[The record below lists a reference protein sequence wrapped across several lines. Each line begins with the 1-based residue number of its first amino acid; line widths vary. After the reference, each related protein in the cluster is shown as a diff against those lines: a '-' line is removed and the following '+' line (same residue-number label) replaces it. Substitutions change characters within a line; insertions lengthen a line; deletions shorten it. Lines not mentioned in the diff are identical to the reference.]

1 MVRLSPPFLRVSL
14 AILTLAALI
23 AGGLFTSP
31 PPDFSPLVFVLSIAL
46 VAFCTNFPVILPQT
60 RINLAYFVGLGTLF
74 TFGLAPTAWVVV
86 IGLVIGEGARLLWQR
101 PSAPVSPSKYPR
113 VFVRRLS
120 RALVQQLLPLLA
132 ASGLYH
138 WLGGTFPVI
147 NLIGDTTI
155 VLGFF
160 WLAYL
165 ALRALVFILDGGL
178 RPVAE
183 LLRANLLQVGALE
196 LLPLLIAVIAAEGYQ
211 RLGTGLI
218 LALGSGLAVGTF
230 TLHSFSR
237 AQVRLAHQIV
247 ENARLH
253 AETERRAAE
262 LTRLLEVSASLSA
275 TLRAQDV
282 LQTICASAMQM
293 ASAAGAA
300 IFLLETGRAEL
311 ALARAQGLSPG
322 FAAGAAAISI
332 TQDEAGAALVS
343 GEPKLVAAQRVP
355 QEAPAGWS
363 DLLRAEGLQA
373 YLGLPL
379 AAQGEPVG
387 SLVVFF
393 REPPQFQPWTIA
405 VMQAFG
411 HQAALTIANTHLY
424 AHTEQVLARR
434 VRQLG
439 ALESISRE
447 LSATLDLQR
456 LFETI
461 VARAKDETNAT
472 TGQLGLVDAAGQQ
485 LTFVAWQGFA
495 PEVVEANRGKA
506 WPVERGGVA
515 GRVLRTGQAARV
527 GDVREDPDYVV
538 INPDLR
544 SELCVPIPVRAVA
557 QHPGPPSPS
566 VRSGDLR
573 GRDGLRAGRVLG
585 VVVLE
590 SERLDAFTEEDQA
603 FVNQLAVQAAIA
615 IDNAR
620 LYNEVR
626 LRLHEQSLLY
636 EASTALATSLD
647 IRTTYSA
654 VAQQLKEAVNAE
666 ACVLSD
672 YDAEAGL
679 VRKVEPRSLSTV
691 YVVANFPATA
701 RVLAE
706 RTPLVVRADDP
717 RAPEAEVAALQAD
730 GYGAVLKLPMV
741 SADQAIGL
749 VELYASQPRDFGE
762 VETRLAQTLANQAAV
777 AIQNAWL
784 FRRVSEGRDRLA
796 AVLNSTREGVLVL
809 DASGLVSLINPRLEE
824 FWGISAR
831 QVLGKHMLTL
841 LDTPELN
848 IAARLGFQ
856 REEVQEL
863 LMTLRAGLAL
873 SIPKIQF
880 QIGDPKPRF
889 LERSGAPVLDQLA
902 KAIGWVITLRDVTE
916 EKEIEEVRDALSGM
930 IVHDL
935 RSPLT
940 TVLISLGLLRDHTP
954 AEGKTPVTEQALE
967 VSTRTINKVLGL
979 VNTLLDI
986 SRMESGELTLNRAPV
1001 DLDQLADEVVTDLTP
1016 LANEYGVF
1024 LIHAAPS
1031 NLRPAWADREKV
1043 SRVLINL
1050 IDNALKFSPSG
1061 GQVWVLAAEAAP
1073 GQLAD
1078 GSTGLLCAVLD
1089 AGPGIPD
1096 DYQDKIFD
1104 RFAQIRGRHGRRA
1117 GSGLGLAFCKMAV
1130 EAHGGK
1136 IWVENRPE
1144 GGSKFSFTLPVS
1156 EG

>member
-1 MVRLSPPFLRVSL
+1 MRLSPPFLRVSL
-14 AILTLAALI
+14 ALLTLAALI

-74 TFGLAPTAWVVV
+74 TFGLAPTAWVIV
-86 IGLVIGEGARLLWQR
+86 IGLVIGEGARILWQR
-101 PSAPVSPSKYPR
+101 PSASVSPPKYPR

-132 ASGLYH
+132 ASGLYL

-147 NLIGDTTI
+147 NIIGETAI

-178 RPVAE
+178 RTVAE

-196 LLPLLIAVIAAEGYQ
+196 LLPLLTAVIAAEGYQ

-275 TLRAQDV
+275 TLRTQDV
-282 LQTICASAMQM
+282 LPTICASAMQM

-311 ALARAQGLSPG
+311 ALARAQGLSRG

-363 DLLRAEGLQA
+363 DLLRAEGLQT

-379 AAQGEPVG
+379 VAQGEPVG

-515 GRVLRTGQAARV
+515 GRVLRTGQAARI
-527 GDVREDPDYVV
+527 GDVRGDPDYIV

-557 QHPGPPSPS
+557 KHPGPP
-566 VRSGDLR
+566 
-573 GRDGLRAGRVLG
+573 GRDGLPPAWG
-585 VVVLE
+585 VP
-590 SERLDAFTEEDQA
+590 S
-603 FVNQLAVQAAIA
+603 
-615 IDNAR
+615 
-620 LYNEVR
+620 
-626 LRLHEQSLLY
+626 SLL
-636 EASTALATSLD
+636 
-647 IRTTYSA
+647 
-654 VAQQLKEAVNAE
+654 
-666 ACVLSD
+666 
-672 YDAEAGL
+672 
-679 VRKVEPRSLSTV
+679 
-691 YVVANFPATA
+691 
-701 RVLAE
+701 
-706 RTPLVVRADDP
+706 
-717 RAPEAEVAALQAD
+717 
-730 GYGAVLKLPMV
+730 
-741 SADQAIGL
+741 
-749 VELYASQPRDFGE
+749 
-762 VETRLAQTLANQAAV
+762 
-777 AIQNAWL
+777 
-784 FRRVSEGRDRLA
+784 
-796 AVLNSTREGVLVL
+796 REGT
-809 DASGLVSLINPRLEE
+809 
-824 FWGISAR
+824 R
-831 QVLGKHMLTL
+831 QV
-841 LDTPELN
+841 
-848 IAARLGFQ
+848 
-856 REEVQEL
+856 
-863 LMTLRAGLAL
+863 
-873 SIPKIQF
+873 
-880 QIGDPKPRF
+880 
-889 LERSGAPVLDQLA
+889 
-902 KAIGWVITLRDVTE
+902 
-916 EKEIEEVRDALSGM
+916 
-930 IVHDL
+930 
-935 RSPLT
+935 
-940 TVLISLGLLRDHTP
+940 
-954 AEGKTPVTEQALE
+954 
-967 VSTRTINKVLGL
+967 
-979 VNTLLDI
+979 
-986 SRMESGELTLNRAPV
+986 
-1001 DLDQLADEVVTDLTP
+1001 
-1016 LANEYGVF
+1016 
-1024 LIHAAPS
+1024 
-1031 NLRPAWADREKV
+1031 
-1043 SRVLINL
+1043 
-1050 IDNALKFSPSG
+1050 
-1061 GQVWVLAAEAAP
+1061 
-1073 GQLAD
+1073 
-1078 GSTGLLCAVLD
+1078 
-1089 AGPGIPD
+1089 
-1096 DYQDKIFD
+1096 
-1104 RFAQIRGRHGRRA
+1104 
-1117 GSGLGLAFCKMAV
+1117 
-1130 EAHGGK
+1130 
-1136 IWVENRPE
+1136 
-1144 GGSKFSFTLPVS
+1144 
-1156 EG
+1156 

>member
-1 MVRLSPPFLRVSL
+1 MVRLSQPFLRVSL
-14 AILTLAALI
+14 ALLTLAALI

-31 PPDFSPLVFVLSIAL
+31 PPDFSPLVFVLAVAL
-46 VAFCTNFPVILPQT
+46 VAFCTNFPVILPQ
-60 RINLAYFVGLGTLF
+60 REVNLAHVVGVGTLF
-74 TFGLAPTAWVVV
+74 VFGPVPAAWAIVL
-86 IGLVIGEGARLLWQR
+86 GLVAGEGVQTVR
-101 PSAPVSPSKYPR
+101 PATGVAPRDYGR
-113 VFVRRLS
+113 VFVERLTWAIT
-120 RALVQQLLPLLA
+120 RQVLPLLA
-132 ASGLYH
+132 ASLIYF
-138 WLGGTFPVI
+138 WLGGSFPILSIAGQTTVALFGFSAAYVASRVLVVI
-147 NLIGDTTI
+147 LELGLGGALDVFRAHI
-155 VLGFF
+155 VQ
-160 WLAYL
+160 
-165 ALRALVFILDGGL
+165 I
-178 RPVAE
+178 
-183 LLRANLLQVGALE
+183 GALE
-196 LLPLLIAVIAAEGYQ
+196 LLPLLFALIAAEGYQ
-211 RLGTGLI
+211 RLGLSLI
-218 LALGSGLAVGTF
+218 LALGAVLVVSAF

-237 AQVRLAHQIV
+237 AQVRLANEIV

-282 LQTICASAMQM
+282 LQMICDSATQM
-293 ASAAGAA
+293 ANAAGAA
-300 IFLLETGRAEL
+300 IYLLETERAEL
-311 ALARAQGLSPG
+311 ALARAQGLSRD
-322 FAAGAAAISI
+322 FAAGGATISI

-343 GEPKLVAAQRVP
+343 GEPKLVTRERLP
-355 QEAPAGWS
+355 REAPAGWS
-363 DLLRAEGLQA
+363 DRLMADGLQA

-379 AAQGEPVG
+379 LAQGEPVG

-424 AHTEQVLARR
+424 TRTEQVLARR

-447 LSATLDLQR
+447 LNATLDLQR

-472 TGQLGLVDAAGQQ
+472 TGQLGLADAAGQQ
-485 LTFVAWQGFA
+485 FTFVAWQGFV
-495 PEVVEANRGKA
+495 PEVVEANREKA
-506 WPVERGGVA
+506 WPVEHGGVA
-515 GRVLRTGQAARV
+515 GRVLRTGQAARI
-527 GDVREDPDYVV
+527 GDVRTDPDYVV

-557 QHPGPPSPS
+557 KHSGPP
-566 VRSGDLR
+566 
-573 GRDGLRAGRVLG
+573 GRDSLREGHVLG
-585 VVVLE
+585 VIVLE

-620 LYNEVR
+620 LYNEAR

-636 EASTALATSLD
+636 EASTALANSLD
-647 IRTTYSA
+647 IRTTYAA
-654 VAQQLKEAVNAE
+654 VAQQLTQAVQAD
-666 ACVLSD
+666 ACVLSE

-679 VRKVEPRSLSTV
+679 ARKVEPRSLSQV
-691 YVVANFPATA
+691 YVVANFPETA

-717 RAPEAEVAALQAD
+717 CAPEGEVAALKAD
-730 GYGAVLKLPMV
+730 GYGAVLKLPMI
-741 SADQAIGL
+741 SADQVLGL
-749 VELYASQPRDFGE
+749 VELYAREPRDFGE
-762 VETRLAQTLANQAAV
+762 VETRLAQTLANQAAA

-784 FRRVSEGRDRLA
+784 FRRASEGRERLA

-809 DASGLVSLINPRLEE
+809 DASGLVSLVNPRLEE
-824 FWGISAR
+824 FWGIPAG
-831 QVLGKHMLTL
+831 QLVGKHMLTL
-841 LDTPELN
+841 LDAPELN
-848 IAARLGFQ
+848 IASQLGYQ
-856 REEVQEL
+856 REEIQEM

-873 SIPKIQF
+873 SIPTVQF
-880 QIGDPKPRF
+880 HISDPRPRF
-889 LERSGAPVLDQLA
+889 LERSGAPVLDTRA
-902 KAIGWVITLRDVTE
+902 KAIGWVIILRDVTE
-916 EKEIEEVRDALSGM
+916 EKEIEDVRSALSSM

-954 AEGKTPVTEQALE
+954 PEGKSPVTEQALE
-967 VSTRTINKVLGL
+967 VSTRTLNKVLGL

-1001 DLDQLADEVVTDLTP
+1001 NIDELAEEVVADLTP
-1016 LANEYGVF
+1016 LASEYGVF

-1031 NLRPAWADREKV
+1031 HLPLAWADQEKV
-1043 SRVLINL
+1043 SRILINL
-1050 IDNALKFSPSG
+1050 IDNALKFTPAG
-1061 GQVWVLAAEAAP
+1061 GQVWVLSEEAAP

-1078 GSTGLLCAVLD
+1078 GAKGLVCTVLD

-1096 DYQDKIFD
+1096 DHRDKIFD
-1104 RFAQIRGRHGRRA
+1104 RFAQIRGRQGRRA

-1144 GGSKFSFTLPVS
+1144 GGSKFSFTLPIEKS
-1156 EG
+1156 E

>member
-363 DLLRAEGLQA
+363 DLLRAEGLQT

-472 TGQLGLVDAAGQQ
+472 TGQLGLADPAGQQ

-515 GRVLRTGQAARV
+515 GRVLRTGQAARI
-527 GDVREDPDYVV
+527 GDFREDPDYIV

-544 SELCVPIPVRAVA
+544 SELCVPILREGRA
-557 QHPGPPSPS
+557 
-566 VRSGDLR
+566 
-573 GRDGLRAGRVLG
+573 LG

-654 VAQQLKEAVNAE
+654 VAQQLKQAVNAE

-717 RAPEAEVAALQAD
+717 RAPEAEAAALQAD

-741 SADQAIGL
+741 SADQAMGL

-986 SRMESGELTLNRAPV
+986 ARMESGELTLNRAPV

>member
-1 MVRLSPPFLRVSL
+1 MRLSPPFLRVSL
-14 AILTLAALI
+14 ALLTLAALI

-74 TFGLAPTAWVVV
+74 TFGLAPTAWVIV

-101 PSAPVSPSKYPR
+101 PSASVSPPKYPR

-132 ASGLYH
+132 ASGLYL

-147 NLIGDTTI
+147 NIIGETAI

-178 RPVAE
+178 RTVTE

-196 LLPLLIAVIAAEGYQ
+196 LLPLLTAVIAAEGYQ

-275 TLRAQDV
+275 TLRTQDV
-282 LQTICASAMQM
+282 LPTICASAMQM
-293 ASAAGAA
+293 ANAAGAA

-311 ALARAQGLSPG
+311 ALARAQGLSRG

-343 GEPKLVAAQRVP
+343 GEPKLVAAQRLP

-363 DLLRAEGLQA
+363 DLLRAEGLQT

-379 AAQGEPVG
+379 VAQGEPVG

-515 GRVLRTGQAARV
+515 GRVLRTGQAARI
-527 GDVREDPDYVV
+527 GDVREDPDYIV
-538 INPDLR
+538 IRARADLR
-544 SELCVPIPVRAVA
+544 SELCVPILREGRA
-557 QHPGPPSPS
+557 
-566 VRSGDLR
+566 
-573 GRDGLRAGRVLG
+573 LG

-654 VAQQLKEAVNAE
+654 VAQQLKQAVNAE

-741 SADQAIGL
+741 SADQAMGL

-809 DASGLVSLINPRLEE
+809 EASGLVSLINPRLEE

-841 LDTPELN
+841 LDTPQLN

-856 REEVQEL
+856 REEIQEL

-880 QIGDPKPRF
+880 QISDPKPRF
-889 LERSGAPVLDQLA
+889 LERSGAPVLDPLA

-940 TVLISLGLLRDHTP
+940 TVLVSLGLLRDHTP
-954 AEGKTPVTEQALE
+954 PEGKTPVTEQALE

-1031 NLRPAWADREKV
+1031 NLPPAWADREKV
-1043 SRVLINL
+1043 SRILINL

-1096 DYQDKIFD
+1096 DYHDKIFD

-1117 GSGLGLAFCKMAV
+1117 GSGLGLAFCKMAI

-1144 GGSKFSFTLPVS
+1144 GGSKFSFTLPAS
-1156 EG
+1156 HE